1 MDCLTSSTCNLAIS
15 EIVQKKSYEIDDDEA
30 DIVLKTSDGLLKA
43 HKSVVRSCPY
53 FAAIIDGSWIESQ
66 SSVITLDIFSFK
78 SVKFV
83 VEHMYKPKQSIDTN
97 HDIGELITLVD
108 MLGLQSLQELI
119 SSTMVVTV
127 CHNFHKPCKDCI
139 EGVMSTL
146 QLDRIYY
153 LAEVRTKCLNW
164 ITKHFFESWNSR
176 PFSCLPEPLQQSCLK
191 SLENSMNIENII
203 DLTLKTQQLQQILP
217 SVKWAEPVQMLV
229 KSLTTSCMTFMQQH
243 FHDTLHSAKFKSLCQ
258 IDTWSLG
265 SVEAIIFQAACN
277 LPVDQACLSY
287 LALEK
292 ITDELLK
299 LGEDQQPLDP
309 IYVDF
314 IQRLF
319 KAVENRL
326 IQRVGMATK
335 CSAWDAIPKTKQIS
349 IMQMGF
355 FDPLDSY
362 PKNSSDRPNP
372 RHSLRRNHSL
382 NAATASGDVSSKS
395 RAPNAGLNTGALQ
408 RTTLRAT
415 IHGGRNPISPTAAAR
430 TTGTP
435 RSSGISNVQSSN
447 RGVPETL
454 RPNSVRTTNAS
465 ASRSNTSR
473 LNSNLVGTSCQRS
486 VNPTVSRTPKTR

>member
-1 MDCLTSSTCNLAIS
+1 MDCLTNSACNLAIS
-15 EIVQKKSYEIDDDEA
+15 EIVQKASFDIDDDEA
-30 DIVLKTSDGLLKA
+30 DIVLKTSDGQLKA

-66 SSVITLDIFSFK
+66 SAVITLDIFSLK

-83 VEHMYKPKQSIDTN
+83 VEHMYKPKQSIDSN

-146 QLDRIYY
+146 QLASTYH

-164 ITKHFFESWNSR
+164 ITKHFVKSWNSR
-176 PFSCLPEPLQQSCLK
+176 PFSCLPEPLQQNCLK
-191 SLENSMNIENII
+191 FLEDSMNVENII
-203 DLTLKTQQLQQILP
+203 DLTLKTEQLQQMLP
-217 SVKWAEPVQMLV
+217 SVKWAEPVKMLV
-229 KSLTTSCMTFMQQH
+229 KSLSTSCMIFMQQH
-243 FHDTLHSAKFKSLCQ
+243 FCDILHSAKFKSLYQ

-265 SVEAIIFQAACN
+265 SVEAIISQAASN
-277 LPVDQACLSY
+277 LPVEQACLSY

-292 ITDELLK
+292 ITAEFLK
-299 LGEDQQPLDP
+299 LGEDQQPPDSVYL
-309 IYVDF
+309 DF
-314 IQRLF
+314 IKRLF
-319 KAVENRL
+319 KTVENRL

-335 CSAWDAIPKTKQIS
+335 CSAWDVIPKTKQTS

-355 FDPLDSY
+355 FDPLDNH
-362 PKNSSDRPNP
+362 PKSSSDRPNP
-372 RHSLRRNHSL
+372 RNSLRRNHSL
-382 NAATASGDVSSKS
+382 NAATASCDDSKS
-395 RAPNAGLNTGALQ
+395 RTPNAGLTTGALQ

-415 IHGGRNPISPTAAAR
+415 IHGGRNPINPTTSAR
-430 TTGTP
+430 TTGIL
-435 RSSGISNVQSSN
+435 RSSGVGNVQSPN

-454 RPNSVRTTNAS
+454 RSNSARTANAS

-473 LNSNLVGTSCQRS
+473 LNSNPVGTSCQRS
-486 VNPTVSRTPKTR
+486 TASRTPKTR